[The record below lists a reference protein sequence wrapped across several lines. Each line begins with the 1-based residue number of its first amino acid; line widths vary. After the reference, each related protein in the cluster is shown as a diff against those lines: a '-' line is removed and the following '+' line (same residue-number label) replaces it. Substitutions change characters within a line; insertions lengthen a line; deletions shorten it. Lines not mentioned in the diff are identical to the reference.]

1 MRVLVTGAGGQ
12 LGQELVRRQPAGVRV
27 DARRSGELDVGDRA
41 AVAAAV
47 TESRPAVIVNAAAY
61 TRVDDAETEREAAW
75 RVNADG
81 PQWLAEAARDVGA
94 RLVHVS
100 TDFVFCGELGRAW
113 RPEQPVSPVGEYGA
127 SKAAGEARVREALGE
142 RALIVRTAWVYA
154 AHGRNF
160 AATMLRLMNE
170 RDRLTVVEDQIGTP
184 TWAGGL
190 AEVIWQ
196 AVTAGVSGTHHWT
209 DAGVAS
215 WYDFACAI
223 RDEGAAR
230 GLVPADVV
238 IDPIPGSAWPTPAR
252 RPPQGV
258 LDKTSLRRALGIT
271 GSHWRTQLGRMLDEH
286 PAMNA
291 QRGQT

>member
-1 MRVLVTGAGGQ
+1 MRRPPGG
-12 LGQELVRRQPAGVRV
+12 VSV
-27 DARRSGELDVGDRA
+27 DARGSGELDVGDRA

-61 TRVDDAETEREAAW
+61 TRVDDAESEREAAW

-94 RLVHVS
+94 RLVHAPPTSSSAASSAVPGARSSRSRRWGS
-100 TDFVFCGELGRAW
+100 TERA
-113 RPEQPVSPVGEYGA
+113 RPP
-127 SKAAGEARVREALGE
+127 GEARVREALGE

-209 DAGVAS
+209 DGGVAS

-230 GLVPADVV
+230 SLVPADVA

-258 LDKTSLRRALGIT
+258 WTRPPCAGRSRSPVAT
-271 GSHWRTQLGRMLDEH
+271 GGHSSGGCSMS
-286 PAMNA
+286 M
-291 QRGQT
+291 RGERKAR